1 MNTIIFLFDVRFV
14 FAELEGDSLN
24 DFLYTNLNDVGIT
37 NLDWFLGVFIE
48 DLHFKH

>member
-1 MNTIIFLFDVRFV
+1 M